1 MSRRVTPGDSIAS
14 PAATSRIACTMSA
27 GGVSFR
33 RKPLAP
39 ERSARSTYSSASN
52 VVRTMI
58 SGAVSRA
65 ISASVA
71 ASPSILGM
79 RMSMST
85 TSGA

>member
-1 MSRRVTPGDSIAS
+1 
-14 PAATSRIACTMSA
+14 
-27 GGVSFR
+27 VSFR

-65 ISASVA
+65 VSASVA